1 MYSYSAR
8 RVKGDGG
15 NANQRVK
22 VDPKH
27 RYICHLLSYHTTV
40 VHSYW
45 STSPNLSYLYV
56 EHCMRKPIFLFSS
69 SLCRPLGFWL
79 SRAQSL
85 LYCSEHGAPGLFSEE
100 VKSCIC
106 PAEHPT
112 CQGVIPCSVGTL
124 STSCSACATDNATR
138 CGACHHGN
146 MLHLGSCRPSIA
158 ASLDHYLSFD
168 LDMPDAEVFTHASV
182 CESDTIQLQQK
193 NSKNTINAKE
203 SIVCINVQFQKYR

>member
-1 MYSYSAR
+1 M
-8 RVKGDGG
+8 
-15 NANQRVK
+15 
-22 VDPKH
+22 
-27 RYICHLLSYHTTV
+27 
-40 VHSYW
+40 
-45 STSPNLSYLYV
+45 
-56 EHCMRKPIFLFSS
+56 
-69 SLCRPLGFWL
+69 
-79 SRAQSL
+79 
-85 LYCSEHGAPGLFSEE
+85 LYCSEHGAPGFFSEE

-168 LDMPDAEVFTHASV
+168 LDMPDAEVFTHASICKPGSV
-182 CESDTIQLQQK
+182 VFQLQKTARTLLLTTKLNVTLYLGSLLLFYFFVTLEFIKHQT
-193 NSKNTINAKE
+193 SKVSKTNI
-203 SIVCINVQFQKYR
+203 R